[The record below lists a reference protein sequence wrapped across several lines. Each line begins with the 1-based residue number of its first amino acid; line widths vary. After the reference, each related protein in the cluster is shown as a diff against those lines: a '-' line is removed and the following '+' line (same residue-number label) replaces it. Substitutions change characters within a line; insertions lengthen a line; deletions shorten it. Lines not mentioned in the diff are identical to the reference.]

1 MSLKGFSGKSSK
13 LTQDFSINPPIARP
27 HVKSSK
33 KKRSS
38 NQKKPKKNK
47 KEEKKEK
54 NILYILHVSIFI
66 YFKCDSLFP
75 PFPMKKFYKVLV

>member
-1 MSLKGFSGKSSK
+1 MTHPL
-13 LTQDFSINPPIARP
+13 PRP

-33 KKRSS
+33 KKEL
-38 NQKKPKKNK
+38 QPEKPKKNK
-47 KEEKKEK
+47 KEEKKKEK

-75 PFPMKKFYKVLV
+75 LFPMKNFL